1 MVLLCS
7 MVEYCEKLVV
17 YGGESADGDTN
28 ELNVYDIETCKL

>member
-1 MVLLCS
+1 
-7 MVEYCEKLVV
+7 MVEYCAKLVV